1 MKNELTVLTQLRQ
14 TIADHINEYLA
25 EGLDGVHTD
34 SVVIKWPNVDQMKRR
49 VMFFIQPDY
58 AEYDNLATTND
69 FSEFHVKVF
78 IFCKRGAH
86 TTLEQE
92 GYGYYNGLYELLRRD
107 SHLGGYVDFTRIVQA
122 DFYNAVDSTGN
133 VSGTEVDI
141 SIQYTKDFD

>member
-14 TIADHINEYLA
+14 TIIDHINDYLA
-25 EGLDGVHTD
+25 EGLEGIASDN
-34 SVVIKWPNVDQMKRR
+34 VVIKWPNVDQMKKR
-49 VMFFIQPDY
+49 VMFYIQPDY
-58 AEYDNLATTND
+58 AEYEDLATTND
-69 FSEFHVKVF
+69 LSVFHVKVF

-107 SHLGGYVDFTRIVQA
+107 MTLDGYVDFSTVASA

-141 SIQYTKDFD
+141 SIQYTKDFE